1 VATALMTDKYE
12 LTMVQAALLSG
23 KAETRCIFE
32 AFARQ
37 LPAGRRFGVVAG
49 TGRLLR
55 ALENLRFESADLE
68 FLRANSVVDEAT
80 LNFLADFRFSGD
92 VFGYAEGE
100 LYFGHSPIL
109 RVETSFAEGVLI
121 ETLLLSIM
129 NYDSAV
135 ASAAARMRIAAQ
147 GRYLAEMG
155 ARRANESAAVSAA
168 RAAYIAGFD
177 ATSNLEAHR
186 SFGVPSMGT
195 SAHAFTLLYETEQ
208 AAFEAQLASM
218 GFGTTLLVDTYDIE
232 VAVRSAVKLTDGK
245 IAAVRLDSGDLVSTA
260 IRVRALLDEL
270 GATQTKIVVTNDLD
284 EYTIAALQAAPV
296 DRYGVGTSL
305 VTGSGEPTA
314 GFVYKLVSH
323 ESAGD
328 WVNVAKTSIGKASR
342 GGKKHASR
350 LITDGEAQAEQVG
363 TPQIGRELQVPLMV
377 DGRILEPGTDED
389 FTQRA
394 RLQHSKSI
402 TELPGPG
409 LRLSKGEPAIPT
421 LVS

>member
-1 VATALMTDKYE
+1 MATALMTDKYE

-23 KAETRCIFE
+23 KAATGCVFE

-68 FLRANSVVDEAT
+68 FLKANNVVDENT
-80 LNFLADFRFSGD
+80 LNFLADFRFRGD

-100 LYFGHSPIL
+100 LYFGQSPIL
-109 RVETSFAEGVLI
+109 RVECSFAEGVLI

-129 NYDSAV
+129 NYDSAI

-155 ARRANESAAVSAA
+155 ARRANESAAVAAA

-186 SFGVPSMGT
+186 SYGVPSMGT

-218 GFGTTLLVDTYDIE
+218 GVGTTLLVDTYDIE
-232 VAVRSAVKLTDGK
+232 TAVRSAVKLTDGK
-245 IAAVRLDSGDLVSTA
+245 IAAVRLDSGDLASTA
-260 IRVRALLDEL
+260 IRVRNLLDEL
-270 GATQTKIVVTNDLD
+270 GAHQTKIVVTNDLD

-296 DRYGVGTSL
+296 DRYGVGTAL

-323 ESAGD
+323 ESSGD
-328 WVNVAKTSIGKASR
+328 WVDVEKKSVGKASR

-350 LITDGEAQAEQVG
+350 LLTAGVAQAEQVG
-363 TPQIGRELQVPLMV
+363 EKQPGRELQVKLMAE
-377 DGRILEPGTDED
+377 GQILEPGTDQEL
-389 FTQRA
+389 TERA
-394 RLQHSKSI
+394 RAQHSRSI
-402 TELPGPG
+402 AELSGSG

-421 LVS
+421 LLS

>member
-1 VATALMTDKYE
+1 MTDKYE

-23 KAETRCIFE
+23 KAATGCVFE

-68 FLRANSVVDEAT
+68 FLKANNVVDENT
-80 LNFLADFRFSGD
+80 LNFLSDFRFRGD

-100 LYFGHSPIL
+100 LYFGNSPIL
-109 RVETSFAEGVLI
+109 RIESSFAEGVLI

-155 ARRANESAAVSAA
+155 ARRANESAAVAAA
-168 RAAYIAGFD
+168 RAAYISGFD

-186 SFGVPSMGT
+186 SYGVPSMGT

-218 GFGTTLLVDTYDIE
+218 GVGTTLLVDTYDIE
-232 VAVRSAVKLTDGK
+232 AAVRSAVKLTEGK
-245 IAAVRLDSGDLVSTA
+245 ISAVRLDSGDLVSTA
-260 IRVRALLDEL
+260 IRVRHLLDEL
-270 GATQTKIVVTNDLD
+270 GASQTKIVVTNDLD

-296 DRYGVGTSL
+296 DRYGVGTAL

-323 ESAGD
+323 ESSGD
-328 WVNVAKTSIGKASR
+328 WVNVEKRSAGKASR

-350 LITDGEAQAEQVG
+350 LVVDGVAQAEQVG
-363 TPQIGRELQVPLMV
+363 EKQSGRELQVKLMAE
-377 DGRILEPGTDED
+377 GKILEPGTDQEL
-389 FTQRA
+389 TVRA
-394 RLQHSKSI
+394 RYHHSKSI
-402 TELPGPG
+402 SELPGSG
-409 LRLSKGEPAIPT
+409 LRLSKGEAAIPT
-421 LVS
+421 LLS

>member
-1 VATALMTDKYE
+1 MTDKYE

-23 KAETRCIFE
+23 KADTRCVFE

-68 FLRANSVVDEAT
+68 FLRANSVVDDAT
-80 LNFLADFRFSGD
+80 LDFLANFRFSGD

-100 LYFGHSPIL
+100 LYFGLSPIL

-135 ASAAARMRIAAQ
+135 ASAAARMKIAAQ

-155 ARRANESAAVSAA
+155 ARRANESAAVAAA
-168 RAAYIAGFD
+168 RAAYIVGFD

-186 SFGVPSMGT
+186 SYGVPSMGT

-232 VAVRSAVKLTDGK
+232 AAVRSAVKLTDGK

-260 IRVRALLDEL
+260 IQVRSLLDEL
-270 GATQTKIVVTNDLD
+270 GANQTKIVVTNDLD

-296 DRYGVGTSL
+296 DRYGVGTAL

-323 ESAGD
+323 ESSGD
-328 WVNVAKTSIGKASR
+328 WVNVEKKSVGKASK

-350 LITDGEAQAEQVG
+350 SVLEGIAQAEQVG
-363 TPQIGRELQVPLMV
+363 ASQTGRKLQVKLMAE
-377 DGRILEPGTDED
+377 GRILEPGTDQEL
-389 FTQRA
+389 TIRA
-394 RLQHSKSI
+394 RSHHSMAI
-402 TELPGPG
+402 AELSGSG
-409 LRLSKGEPAIPT
+409 LRLSKGEAAIPT
-421 LVS
+421 LLS

>member
-1 VATALMTDKYE
+1 MTDKYE

-23 KAETRCIFE
+23 KAATGCIFE

-55 ALENLRFESADLE
+55 ALEDLRFESADLE
-68 FLRANSVVDEAT
+68 FLKANNVVDENT
-80 LNFLADFRFSGD
+80 LNFLADFRFRGD

-100 LYFGHSPIL
+100 LYFGQSPIL
-109 RVETSFAEGVLI
+109 RVECSFAEGVLI

-129 NYDSAV
+129 NYDSAI

-155 ARRANESAAVSAA
+155 ARRANESAAVAAA

-186 SFGVPSMGT
+186 SYGVPSMGT

-218 GFGTTLLVDTYDIE
+218 GVGTTLLVDTYDIE
-232 VAVRSAVKLTDGK
+232 AAVRSAVKLTDGK
-245 IAAVRLDSGDLVSTA
+245 IAAVRLDSGDLASTA
-260 IRVRALLDEL
+260 IRVRNLLDEL
-270 GATQTKIVVTNDLD
+270 GAHQTKIVVTNDLD

-296 DRYGVGTSL
+296 DRYGVGTAL

-323 ESAGD
+323 ESSGD
-328 WVNVAKTSIGKASR
+328 WVDVEKKSVGKASR

-350 LITDGEAQAEQVG
+350 LLTAGVAQAEQVG
-363 TPQIGRELQVPLMV
+363 EKQPGRELQVKLMAE
-377 DGRILEPGTDED
+377 GQILEPGTDQEL
-389 FTQRA
+389 TERA
-394 RLQHSKSI
+394 RAQHSRSI
-402 TELPGPG
+402 AELSGSG

-421 LVS
+421 LLS

>member
-1 VATALMTDKYE
+1 MATALMTDKYE

-23 KAETRCIFE
+23 KAATGCVFE

-68 FLRANSVVDEAT
+68 FLKANNVVDENT
-80 LNFLADFRFSGD
+80 LNFLADFRFRGD

-100 LYFGHSPIL
+100 LYFGQSPIL
-109 RVETSFAEGVLI
+109 RVECSFAEGVLI

-129 NYDSAV
+129 NYDSAI

-155 ARRANESAAVSAA
+155 ARRANEAAAVAAA

-186 SFGVPSMGT
+186 SYGVPSMGT

-218 GFGTTLLVDTYDIE
+218 GVGTTLLVDTYDIE
-232 VAVRSAVKLTDGK
+232 AAVRSAVKLTDGK
-245 IAAVRLDSGDLVSTA
+245 IAAVRLDSGDLASTA
-260 IRVRALLDEL
+260 IRVRNLLDEL
-270 GATQTKIVVTNDLD
+270 GAHQTKIVVTNDLD

-296 DRYGVGTSL
+296 DRYGVGTAL

-323 ESAGD
+323 ESSGD
-328 WVNVAKTSIGKASR
+328 WVDVEKKSVGKASR

-350 LITDGEAQAEQVG
+350 LLTAGVAQAEQVG
-363 TPQIGRELQVPLMV
+363 EKQPGRELQVKLMAE
-377 DGRILEPGTDED
+377 GQILEPGTDQEL
-389 FTQRA
+389 TERA
-394 RLQHSKSI
+394 RAQHSRSI
-402 TELPGPG
+402 AELSGSG

-421 LVS
+421 LLS

>member
-1 VATALMTDKYE
+1 MATALMTDKYE

-23 KAETRCIFE
+23 KAATGCVFE

-68 FLRANSVVDEAT
+68 FLKANNVVDENT
-80 LNFLADFRFSGD
+80 LNFLADFRFRGD

-100 LYFGHSPIL
+100 LYFGQSPIL
-109 RVETSFAEGVLI
+109 RVECSFAEGVLI

-129 NYDSAV
+129 NYDSAI

-155 ARRANESAAVSAA
+155 ARRANESAAVAAA

-186 SFGVPSMGT
+186 SYGVPSMGT

-218 GFGTTLLVDTYDIE
+218 GAGTTLLVDTYDIE
-232 VAVRSAVKLTDGK
+232 TAVRSAVKLTDGK
-245 IAAVRLDSGDLVSTA
+245 IAAVRLDSGDLASTA
-260 IRVRALLDEL
+260 IRVRNLLDEL
-270 GATQTKIVVTNDLD
+270 GAHQTKIVVTNDLD

-296 DRYGVGTSL
+296 DRYGVGTAL

-323 ESAGD
+323 ESSGD
-328 WVNVAKTSIGKASR
+328 WVDVEKKSVGKASR

-350 LITDGEAQAEQVG
+350 LLTAGVAQAEQVG
-363 TPQIGRELQVPLMV
+363 EKQPGRELQVKLMAE
-377 DGRILEPGTDED
+377 GQILEPGTDQEL
-389 FTQRA
+389 TERA
-394 RLQHSKSI
+394 RAQHSRSI
-402 TELPGPG
+402 AELSGSG

-421 LVS
+421 LLS

>member
-1 VATALMTDKYE
+1 MATALMTDKYE

-23 KAETRCIFE
+23 RADTRCVFE
-32 AFARQ
+32 AFARA

-49 TGRLLR
+49 TGRLLKV
-55 ALENLRFESADLE
+55 LQELRFDAADLE
-68 FLRANSVVDEAT
+68 FLRSNSVVNDAT
-80 LNFLADFRFSGD
+80 LDYLADFRFSGE

-100 LYFGHSPIL
+100 LYFGQSPIL
-109 RVETSFAEGVLI
+109 RVEASFAEGVLI

-155 ARRANESAAVSAA
+155 ARRANESAAVAAA
-168 RAAYIAGFD
+168 RAAYIVGFD

-186 SFGVPSMGT
+186 SYGVPSMGT

-218 GFGTTLLVDTYDIE
+218 GLGTTLLVDTYDIE
-232 VAVRSAVKLTDGK
+232 AAIRSAVALTDGK

-260 IRVRALLDEL
+260 IRVRKLLDEL
-270 GATQTKIVVTNDLD
+270 GAEQTKIVVTNDLD
-284 EYTIAALQAAPV
+284 EHTIAALQAAPV
-296 DRYGVGTSL
+296 DRYGVGTAL

-323 ESAGD
+323 ESVAG
-328 WVNVAKTSIGKASR
+328 WVNVEKKSIGKASR

-350 LITDGEAQAEQVG
+350 LVLDGSAQAEQIG
-363 TPQIGRELQVPLMV
+363 AKQAGRELQVKLMSE
-377 DGRILEPGTDED
+377 GQILEPGTDQELVS
-389 FTQRA
+389 RA
-394 RLQHSKSI
+394 RSHHALAVS
-402 TELPGPG
+402 ELPGSG
-409 LRLSKGEPAIPT
+409 LRLSKGEAAIPT
-421 LVS
+421 LLS